1 MSIRVALE
9 HRTVYR
15 YDRPVRL
22 GPQSIRLRPAPHSR
36 TPILAYSLK
45 VQPGDHFVNWQQDPF
60 GNHIA
65 RLVFPEPTTEFSVT
79 VDLIAD
85 MTVINPFDFFL
96 EETAKTWPF
105 AYEPGLRHDLAPYLD
120 VGDPDPV
127 LSDWLAG
134 IPREPMA
141 TIDALIEVNRRVNAA
156 VAYSVRMEPGV
167 LSPAEVLTRAVGSCR
182 DSAWLLVHTLRHLG
196 IAARF
201 ASGYLVQLA
210 EDQPFGN
217 GSHPPPAVAQDFT
230 DLHAWAEA
238 YVPGAGWI
246 GLDATSGLL
255 TGEGHIPLSCTPSP
269 AASAPIAGA
278 VEPAE
283 VTFDFSNT
291 VTRSEERPRVTLPY
305 TDEQWAAIDAL
316 GHAVDDRLD
325 AGDVRLTMGGEP
337 TFVAAGDM
345 EADEWNTA
353 AMGPTKHGLA
363 VDLALRLADR
373 FAPGALIQHGQ
384 GKWYPGEPLPR
395 WEVRVRW
402 RTDGVPLWRDRSLLA
417 HPSGEAGSST
427 SADAR
432 ALTEAITDAL
442 SLPADAAVPAYEDEA
457 ERLLRE
463 AREPGGD
470 PPELDDPD
478 PEDPRLADRAAR
490 EAFIAQLDA
499 ERGDPAGWAL
509 PLHRGVGDEAWRTGT
524 WTLRRG
530 GRLFLI
536 PGDSPIGLRLPLTAL
551 TWTPPVPDP
560 EPSRFAAV
568 GALEREPAIAA
579 VEEIEPP
586 PITALCVEL
595 RDGHVHVFL
604 PPLDDLAHAAELL
617 RIVEDAAAETAT
629 PVIIEGYAPPSGGG
643 LAQSFSVTPD
653 PGVIEVNIHPSS
665 TWEEL
670 VEKAGVL
677 HEEAREIGL
686 ASEKFALDGLHTGT
700 GGGAHLTCGGTTPK
714 DSPFL
719 RRPDLLRSLI
729 TYWQHHPSLS
739 YLFSGRFIGP
749 TSQAPRVDEARHE
762 NLYELEIAFNELARL
777 AEEAD
782 DDAPVPAW
790 TVDRLLRNLLTD
802 LTGNTHRAEFCIDK
816 LYDPGTESGRLGIV
830 ELRGFEMPPHP
841 QMGLVQSL
849 LVRALIARFWEE
861 PYTGPLVRWGTEL
874 HDRFLLPWFCEQD
887 IRTVVAELDGFD
899 PAWLDP
905 FLEFR
910 FPHLGTAHVDGVDIE
925 LRMAIEPWHVLGEE
939 SGAGTARYVD
949 SSLERLQVRVDGM
962 VGERHVLTCNGH
974 RVPLQPTGVAGSYVG
989 GVRYRAWQPWSA
1001 LHPTIEIHSPLVFD
1015 VLDRWTERSMGG
1027 CTYHVVHP
1035 GGRSYDT
1042 FPVNASEAQSRR
1054 SNRFEAAGHTPGPV
1068 RVPPAVAPGEYPRT
1082 LDLRRPAQR

>member
-22 GPQSIRLRPAPHSR
+22 GPQSIRLRPAPHTR

-45 VQPGDHFVNWQQDPF
+45 VEPAEHFVNWQQDPF
-60 GNHIA
+60 GNHLA
-65 RLVFPEPTTEFSVT
+65 RLVFPEPATAFSVT

-85 MTVINPFDFFL
+85 MTVINPFDFFV
-96 EETAKTWPF
+96 EEEAKEWPLQ
-105 AYEPGLRHDLAPYLD
+105 YEPGLAYDLAPYLD
-120 VGDPDPV
+120 VDEPDPV
-127 LSDWLAG
+127 LAEWLAD
-134 IPREPMA
+134 IPREPMG
-141 TIDALIEVNRRVNAA
+141 TIDALIDVNRRVNGA
-156 VAYSVRMEPGV
+156 VSYSVRMEPGV
-167 LSPAEVLTRAVGSCR
+167 LSPAETLTRAVGSCR

-210 EDQPFGN
+210 EDQPPKEGA
-217 GSHPPPAVAQDFT
+217 AVARDFT

-238 YVPGAGWI
+238 YVPGAGWV

-283 VTFDFSNT
+283 VTFEFSNT

-305 TDEQWAAIDAL
+305 TGEQWAAIDAL
-316 GHAVDDRLD
+316 GRAVDAQLD

-337 TFVAAGDM
+337 TFVAAADM

-402 RTDGVPLWRDRSLLA
+402 RTDGVALWRDRSLLA
-417 HPSGEAGSST
+417 HPTGEAGSST
-427 SADAR
+427 TADAR

-442 SLPADAAVPAYEDEA
+442 GLAADAAVPAYEDEA

-478 PEDPRLADRAAR
+478 PEDPRLAEQAARAAFVA
-490 EAFIAQLDA
+490 ELDA
-499 ERGDPAGWAL
+499 DRGDPVGWAL

-524 WTLRRG
+524 WHLRRG
-530 GRLFLI
+530 HLFLI
-536 PGDSPIGLRLPLTAL
+536 PGDSPIGLRLPLDAL

-568 GALEREPAIAA
+568 GALDREPRAAA
-579 VEEIEPP
+579 VEEIDPP
-586 PITALCVEL
+586 PITAVCVEV
-595 RDGHVHVFL
+595 RDGHVCVFL
-604 PPLDDLAHAAELL
+604 PPIDDLAHAAELL
-617 RIVEDAAAETAT
+617 RIIEDAAAATGT
-629 PVIIEGYAPPSGGG
+629 PVVIEGYAPPGGG
-643 LAQSFSVTPD
+643 GRAQSFSVTPD

-670 VEKAGVL
+670 VEKAETL
-677 HEEAREIGL
+677 HEEARETGL
-686 ASEKFALDGLHTGT
+686 ASEKFALDGMHTGT

-739 YLFSGRFIGP
+739 YLFSGRFVGP

-762 NLYELEIAFNELARL
+762 NLYELEIAFNEMARL
-777 AEEAD
+777 AEEAE

-849 LVRALIARFWEE
+849 LVRALIARFWTE

-887 IRTVVAELDGFD
+887 IRAVVGELPGFD

-974 RVPLQPTGVAGSYVG
+974 RVPLQPTGVAGSFVG

-1001 LHPTIEIHSPLVFD
+1001 LHPTIDIHSPLVFD

-1068 RVPPAVAPGEYPRT
+1068 TVPPAVAPGEYPRT

>member
-15 YDRPVRL
+15 YDRPVAL
-22 GPQSIRLRPAPHSR
+22 GPQSIRLRPAPHCR
-36 TPILAYSLK
+36 TPILAYSLT
-45 VQPGDHFVNWQQDPF
+45 VTPDDHFINWQQDPF
-60 GNHIA
+60 GNHLA
-65 RLVFPEPTTEFSVT
+65 RLVIPEPADEFSVT
-79 VDLIAD
+79 VDLLAD
-85 MTVINPFDFFL
+85 MTVINPFDFFV
-96 EETAKTWPF
+96 EEDAKVWPL
-105 AYEPGLRHDLAPYLD
+105 AYEPGLRHDLAPYLAVD
-120 VGDPDPV
+120 TPDPV
-127 LSDWLAG
+127 LSGWLAD
-134 IPREPMA
+134 IPRDTMG
-141 TIDALIEVNRRVNAA
+141 TVDFLIDVNRRVQGEI
-156 VAYSVRMEPGV
+156 AYSVRMEEGV
-167 LSPAEVLTRAVGSCR
+167 LTPAETLTRRIGSCR

-196 IAARF
+196 VAARF

-210 EDQPFGN
+210 EDQEATGVDDETV
-217 GSHPPPAVAQDFT
+217 VAADFT

-238 YVPGAGWI
+238 YVPGAGWV

-278 VEPAE
+278 VEPAQT
-283 VTFDFSNT
+283 TFEFSNT
-291 VTRSEERPRVTLPY
+291 VTRIHERPRVTLPY
-305 TDEQWAAIDAL
+305 TDAQWTAIDAL
-316 GHAVDDRLD
+316 GRAVDAKLE

-337 TFVAAGDM
+337 TFVAASDM

-353 AMGPTKHGLA
+353 ALGPTKHALA

-402 RTDGVPLWRDRSLLA
+402 RTDGVPLWRDRALLG
-417 HPSGEAGSST
+417 HPIGESPGAT
-427 SADAR
+427 ATDAE
-432 ALTEAITDAL
+432 ALTAAITNAL
-442 SLPADAAVPAYEDEA
+442 GLAADAAVPVYEDVA

-470 PPELDDPD
+470 PPELEDAEPD
-478 PEDPRLADRAAR
+478 DPRLADRAAR
-490 EAFIAQLDA
+490 TAFLAELDA
-499 ERGDPAGWAL
+499 QRGEPAGWAL
-509 PLHRGVGDEAWRTGT
+509 PLHRGVGDEVWRTGI
-524 WTLRRG
+524 WNVRRG
-530 GRLFLI
+530 HVFLI
-536 PGDSPIGLRLPLTAL
+536 PGDSPIGLRLPLDSL

-560 EPSRFAAV
+560 EPSQFATV
-568 GALEREPAIAA
+568 GALERQVRRAA
-579 VEEIEPP
+579 VEEVEPP
-586 PITALCVEL
+586 PITSLCVEV
-595 RDGHVHVFL
+595 RDGRLFVFL

-617 RIVEDAAAETAT
+617 GVIEDAAAATGT
-629 PVIIEGYAPPSGGG
+629 PVVIEGYAPPSGKGR
-643 LAQSFSVTPD
+643 AQSFSVTPD

-665 TWEEL
+665 SWEEL
-670 VEKAGVL
+670 VEKAEAL
-677 HEEAREIGL
+677 HDEARRTGL
-686 ASEKFALDGLHTGT
+686 ASEKFALDGMHTGT

-762 NLYELEIAFNELARL
+762 NLYELEIAFNEMARL
-777 AEEAD
+777 AAEAE

-790 TVDRLLRNLLTD
+790 HVDRLLRNLLTD

-816 LYDPGTESGRLGIV
+816 LYDPGSESGRLGIV

-841 QMGLVQSL
+841 QMGLVQAL
-849 LVRALIARFWEE
+849 LVRALIARFWDE
-861 PYTGPLVRWGTEL
+861 PYAAPLVRWGTEL

-887 IRTVVAELDGFD
+887 IRAVVADVDGFD

-910 FPHLGTAHVDGVDIE
+910 FPHLGTAHVDGVDLE

-939 SGAGTARYVD
+939 AGSGTARYVD
-949 SSLERLQVRVDGM
+949 SSLERVQVRVDGL
-962 VGERHVLTCNGH
+962 VSDRHVVTCNGH
-974 RVPLQPTGVAGSYVG
+974 RVPLQPTGVPGTFVG

-1001 LHPTIEIHSPLVFD
+1001 LHPTIGIHSPLVFD
-1015 VLDRWTERSMGG
+1015 VLDRWASRSLGG

-1068 RVPPAVAPGEYPRT
+1068 TVPPVVAPGEYPRT

>member
-22 GPQSIRLRPAPHSR
+22 GPQSIRLRPAPHTR

-45 VQPGDHFVNWQQDPF
+45 VEPADHFVNWQQDPF
-60 GNHIA
+60 GNYLA

-85 MTVINPFDFFL
+85 MTVINPFDFFV
-96 EETAKTWPF
+96 EEEAKEWPF
-105 AYEPGLRHDLAPYLD
+105 AYEPGLAYDLAPYLD
-120 VGDPDPV
+120 VDQPDPV
-127 LSDWLAG
+127 LSNWLAD
-134 IPREPMA
+134 IPRQPMG
-141 TIDALIEVNRRVNAA
+141 TIDALIDVNQRVNAA
-156 VAYSVRMEPGV
+156 VSYSVRMEPGV
-167 LSPAEVLTRAVGSCR
+167 LSPAETLTRAVGSCR

-210 EDQPFGN
+210 EDQPPLEGA
-217 GSHPPPAVAQDFT
+217 AVSNDFT

-238 YVPGAGWI
+238 YVPGAGWV

-269 AASAPIAGA
+269 EASAPIAGA

-283 VTFDFSNT
+283 VTFEFSNT

-305 TDEQWAAIDAL
+305 TEEQWAAIDAL
-316 GHAVDDRLD
+316 GRQVDAQLD
-325 AGDVRLTMGGEP
+325 TGDVRLTMGGEP

-345 EADEWNTA
+345 EADEWNTD

-402 RTDGVPLWRDRSLLA
+402 RTDGVPLWRDRALLA
-417 HPSGEAGSST
+417 HPTREAAPST
-427 SADAR
+427 TADAR

-442 SLPADAAVPAYEDEA
+442 GLQPAAAVPAYEDEA

-478 PEDPRLADRAAR
+478 PEDPRLADQAAR
-490 EAFIAQLDA
+490 TAFVAELDA
-499 ERGDPAGWAL
+499 DRGDPVGWAL
-509 PLHRGVGDEAWRTGT
+509 PLHRGVGDEAWRTGS
-524 WTLRRG
+524 WNLRRG
-530 GRLFLI
+530 HLFLI
-536 PGDSPIGLRLPLTAL
+536 PGDSPIGLRLPLDAL

-560 EPSRFAAV
+560 EPSRFATL
-568 GALEREPAIAA
+568 GALDREPRAAA

-586 PITALCVEL
+586 PITAVCVEV

-617 RIVEDAAAETAT
+617 RIVEDAAAATGT
-629 PVIIEGYAPPSGGG
+629 PVVLEGYAPPSGGG
-643 LAQSFSVTPD
+643 RAQSFSVTPD

-665 TWEEL
+665 TWGEL
-670 VEKAGVL
+670 VEKADVL
-677 HEEAREIGL
+677 HEEARRIGL
-686 ASEKFALDGLHTGT
+686 ASEKFALDGMHTGT

-719 RRPDLLRSLI
+719 RRPDLLRSLL

-739 YLFSGRFIGP
+739 YLFSGRFVGP

-762 NLYELEIAFNELARL
+762 NLYELEIAFNEMARL
-777 AEEAD
+777 AEED
-782 DDAPVPAW
+782 EDGAPVPAW

-849 LVRALIARFWEE
+849 LVRALIARFWEQ

-887 IRTVVAELDGFD
+887 IRAVVGELDGFD
-899 PAWLDP
+899 HAWLDP

-939 SGAGTARYVD
+939 AGAGTARYVD

-974 RVPLQPTGVAGSYVG
+974 RVPLQRTGVAGSYVG
-989 GVRYRAWQPWSA
+989 GVRYCAWQPWSA
-1001 LHPTIEIHSPLVFD
+1001 LHPTIAVHSPLVFD

-1027 CTYHVVHP
+1027 CVYHVVHP

-1068 RVPPAVAPGEYPRT
+1068 TVPPAVAPGEYPRT